1 MRVIDHEAAGSD
13 VDYLSDSFGHQVT
26 PIARL
31 APHGHIFLPP
41 PGYESSS
48 PHSSMN
54 RHLQRAR
61 LLGVGMEGDEAADLR
76 ANDDGRGVHF
86 IVRRIVPAEDVSLP
100 GVGGS
105 SASSSQGAKAKVKA
119 KGKGKGKA
127 VEKEKPL
134 EGLGRGS
141 DEAGPSNLGA
151 AAFTVYDDEE
161 IIF

>member
-31 APHGHIFLPP
+31 APHGHVFLPP

-61 LLGVGMEGDEAADLR
+61 LLGAGMEGDEAADLR
-76 ANDDGRGVHF
+76 ANDDGQGVQF
-86 IVRRIVPAEDVSLP
+86 IVRRIVPAEDVLLL

-105 SASSSQGAKAKVKA
+105 GAGSSQGAKAKA
-119 KGKGKGKA
+119 KGKGKGKT